1 MSIDWTPEEKE
12 IWLRFCQALLS
23 QGEPS
28 VPAPEVLAAY
38 FDGNASAAEGREV
51 EAFLASH
58 DHPSQFLEGEF
69 DHVVSGDPPAQLIL
83 RAKALVPDVD
93 SAKSSRAWWRRL
105 TGGLTPV
112 PAYGWA
118 TALVLLMA
126 TGGYFLG
133 AATFEHERTVQ
144 VSINHMLTFGVDGP
158 TNGQDVFN

>member
-1 MSIDWTPEEKE
+1 MSIDWTSEEKE
-12 IWLRFCQALLS
+12 LWLRFCQDLLS

-28 VPAPEVLAAY
+28 VPSPEVLAAY
-38 FDGNASAAEGREV
+38 FDGNASAAERCEV

-83 RAKALVPDVD
+83 RAKALVPENDNVEPGG
-93 SAKSSRAWWRRL
+93 AWWRHL
-105 TGGLTPV
+105 ISGLTPV

-118 TALVLLMA
+118 AALVLLTA

-144 VSINHMLTFGVDGP
+144 VSINQMLTFGVDGSV
-158 TNGQDVFN
+158 NGRDIFN